1 MATNRRRRFRF
12 SKNQGTA
19 IAVSSFSVSL
29 VSAAFLFPFIALL
42 FSPANHPPII
52 MPTPVQSGVP
62 SHLVRED
69 GAYNL
74 VAAIDGPGANK
85 QFIANLQVINAQRQA
100 LGELTR
106 KLTALPK
113 NTPSDERAQ
122 LSKRA
127 GEIEAG
133 LVKNMEF
140 MTKSYG
146 YSIHHNY
153 LLIPLKANI
162 LEKSISEDGK
172 PSEDESLATLV
183 KSIES
188 SQAYEHFE
196 ALRAAYARESREG
209 GDPALA
215 QDAAEQLLSD
225 YGFKV
230 QGNYILQISKGALYA
245 STH

>member
-1 MATNRRRRFRF
+1 MGSNRRRSPRLT
-12 SKNQGTA
+12 KNQGMV
-19 IAVSSFSVSL
+19 IALSSFIISL
-29 VSAAFLFPFIALL
+29 AVTPWCFLKIPTRSQAPNQE
-42 FSPANHPPII
+42 STD
-52 MPTPVQSGVP
+52 MPTLIQSGVP
-62 SHLVRED
+62 SHLVRDD

-100 LGELTR
+100 LGELTK

-113 NTPSDERAQ
+113 NTPPEERTQ

-127 GEIEAG
+127 GEIEAS

-162 LEKSISEDGK
+162 LEKSMTEDGK
-172 PSEDESLATLV
+172 PIEDEALATLV

-188 SQAYEHFE
+188 TQAYEHFE
-196 ALRAAYARESREG
+196 ALRATYVKESGEG
-209 GDPALA
+209 GNPQSA
-215 QDAAEQLLSD
+215 QEAADQLLAD

-230 QGNYILQISKGALYA
+230 KGNYILQIAKGALYA
-245 STH
+245 SVK

>member
-1 MATNRRRRFRF
+1 
-12 SKNQGTA
+12 
-19 IAVSSFSVSL
+19 
-29 VSAAFLFPFIALL
+29 
-42 FSPANHPPII
+42 

-74 VAAIDGPGANK
+74 VAAIDGPDANK

-100 LGELTR
+100 LGEVTR
-106 KLTALPK
+106 KRTALPK
-113 NTPSDERAQ
+113 NTPPEERAQ
-122 LSKRA
+122 LAGRA
-127 GEIEAG
+127 GEIEAS

-162 LEKSISEDGK
+162 LEKSMAEDGK

-188 SQAYEHFE
+188 TQAYEHFE
-196 ALRAAYARESREG
+196 ALRTTYAKESREG

-215 QDAAEQLLSD
+215 KDAADQLLAD

-230 QGNYILQISKGALYA
+230 QGNYILQIAKGALYA
-245 STH
+245 STK